1 MTTSPDAE
9 RQLDLELVERARAG
23 DRAAF
28 GDLVRRHQHHALRLA
43 YVICGS
49 KEEAEDAVQ
58 DAFVNAYRALATFRP
73 DGELRPWLFRIV
85 ANQAKNRVRSSG
97 RRARLSERVASIEP
111 RATTS
116 GTGAVAAPDDSAVAG
131 ADAAVV
137 VAAIAQLPER
147 ERLAIG
153 YRYFAGFSEAEIVDA
168 LGWPPGTVKSRLSR
182 GIGRLRTIVAGSLE
196 VRDG

>member
-1 MTTSPDAE
+1 MTTYPDAE

-28 GDLVRRHQHHALRLA
+28 GDLVRRHQHVSLRLA

-73 DGELRPWLFRIV
+73 DGELRPWLMRIV
-85 ANQAKNRVRSSG
+85 ANQAKNRVRSTSRRSRLTERVAAIDPAASPSG
-97 RRARLSERVASIEP
+97 RRTV
-111 RATTS
+111 
-116 GTGAVAAPDDSAVAG
+116 VAPDESAIAG
-131 ADAAVV
+131 ADAAAV
-137 VAAIAQLPER
+137 VAAIAHLPER
-147 ERLAIG
+147 ERLAIA
-153 YRYFAGFSEAEIVDA
+153 YRYFAGFSEAEIVAA
-168 LGWPPGTVKSRLSR
+168 LGWPAGTVKSRLSR
-182 GIGRLRTIVAGSLE
+182 GVGRLRTLLADSLE

>member
-1 MTTSPDAE
+1 MTTYPDAE

-28 GDLVRRHQHHALRLA
+28 GELVRRHQRHALRLA

-58 DAFVNAYRALATFRP
+58 DAFVNAYRALGTFRP

-111 RATTS
+111 AAS
-116 GTGAVAAPDDSAVAG
+116 APTGAVAAPDESAVAG

-137 VAAIAQLPER
+137 VAAIARLPDR
-147 ERLAIG
+147 EQLAIA

-168 LGWPPGTVKSRLSR
+168 LGWPAGTVKSRLSR
-182 GIGRLRTIVAGSLE
+182 GIGRLRTMVAESLE